1 VTRPALIAAAA
12 ALGALSCAHN
22 PELRLENVLR
32 LEQRIA
38 SQPPRAAAPFE
49 VQFSLR
55 NVGAAPVVF
64 CQMDSGVSIALRR
77 PRDPDP
83 HPIVLHG
90 LAMNAPD
97 RCYERITL
105 EPGAAKEFRETLS
118 VREDLAGP
126 AYLLAQIRIH
136 LPDTLL
142 RRETDAPTIRA
153 RALPIVIQ
161 RAAQAKKAGQ

>member
-1 VTRPALIAAAA
+1 VTRLALLAAA
-12 ALGALSCAHN
+12 ALGALSCAHR
-22 PELRLENVLR
+22 PQLQLEEVLR
-32 LEQRIA
+32 LEPRIA
-38 SQPPRAAAPFE
+38 SQRPRAAAPFE
-49 VQFSLR
+49 VQLSLR
-55 NVGAAPVVF
+55 NVGAVPVVF
-64 CQMDSGVSIALRR
+64 CQMDSGVSIGLRR

-105 EPGAAKEFRETLS
+105 APGAAKEFRETVR

-126 AYLLAQIRIH
+126 AQLLAQIRVH

-142 RRETDAPTIRA
+142 RREADAPTIRA
-153 RALPIVIQ
+153 RALPVVIQ
-161 RAAQAKKAGQ
+161 RATQAEKAGQ